1 MCLFGT
7 LAASL
12 VSRCIFL
19 KETRMGDMLL
29 GNTLWQLI
37 LQSDAITK
45 TVFTILLIMSI
56 ICWSIF
62 LYKSVLLRTKRK
74 HALQA
79 LSLLQKANTLD
90 DILKIGQQLNGT
102 VPGYFIARNLR
113 AVYSLLEL
121 QKKVGSERG
130 FFYWQQLEGQ
140 AYQSVEEIA
149 DAEES
154 YLWVLSTSAA
164 AATLLG
170 LFGTVWGLVH
180 AFLRISQKQSA
191 DIVTVAPGIAEA
203 LMTTLIGLIVAIP
216 ALILFNYLSVQ
227 VRRMEGYYMEIAAE
241 FCRILQILF
250 LG

>member
-1 MCLFGT
+1 MVNVLDFFGLLFFR
-7 LAASL
+7 LS
-12 VSRCIFL
+12 SF
-19 KETRMGDMLL
+19 KETHMTDLFL
-29 GNTLWQLI
+29 GNTLWQLVV
-37 LQSDAITK
+37 QSDVLTK
-45 TVFTILLIMSI
+45 IVMTILMTMSVICWAVFLYKTILL
-56 ICWSIF
+56 
-62 LYKSVLLRTKRK
+62 KTKRV

-79 LSLLQKANTLD
+79 LGLLQRATTIN
-90 DILKIGQQLNGT
+90 DIFTVGQELKGT
-102 VPGYFIARNLR
+102 VPGYFIVRNMR
-113 AVYSLLEL
+113 SVQTLLAL
-121 QKKVGSERG
+121 HKKTGGERG
-130 FFYWQQLEGQ
+130 FFYWQQIEVQ
-140 AYQSVEEIA
+140 AYQSVDEIA

-216 ALILFNYLSVQ
+216 ALILFNYLSIK

-241 FCRILQILF
+241 FCRILQTDF

>member
-1 MCLFGT
+1 
-7 LAASL
+7 
-12 VSRCIFL
+12 
-19 KETRMGDMLL
+19 MGDILL
-29 GNTLWQLI
+29 GNTLWQMV
-37 LQSDAITK
+37 LQSDSITK
-45 TVFTILLIMSI
+45 IVLTILLIMSI
-56 ICWSIF
+56 ICWSVF
-62 LYKSVLLRTKRK
+62 LYKCVLLRTKRK

-79 LSLLQKANTLD
+79 LGFLQKATSLD
-90 DILKIGQQLNGT
+90 DILKIGQLLNGT

-113 AVYSLLEL
+113 LVYSLLEL
-121 QKKVGSERG
+121 QKKAGGERG

-140 AYQSVEEIA
+140 AYQSVEEMA

-154 YLWVLSTSAA
+154 YLWILSTSAA

-170 LFGTVWGLVH
+170 LFGTVWGLIH

-203 LMTTLIGLIVAIP
+203 LMTTLVGLIVAIP

-227 VRRMEGYYMEIAAE
+227 VRRMEGYYTEIAAE
-241 FCRILQILF
+241 FCRVLQTLF